1 MTMVTT
7 HPKHTSLFALH
18 RAAGARM
25 IEFGGWEMPV
35 QYTSIVEE
43 HRSVRTAAGLFDV
56 SHMGEIE
63 ITGPGALESVQRL
76 IPNDAS
82 RLAVGQGLYSPM
94 CTPTGGIID
103 DLTVFRLGDQRFYF
117 VVNAARV
124 EVDFKWIAEHTRNAV
139 ADNRSA
145 DLALLALQGPRAAE
159 ILQALTPAD
168 LSALAYFHAAD
179 GVTVASRRCLLS
191 RTGYTGED
199 GFEIACAWD
208 DAPALWTAL
217 LEVGRRHGAVPV
229 GLGARDTLRLEA
241 GYMLYGND
249 IDETTSPLEAPLAW
263 TVKIEKGDFI
273 GRDALLAQKA
283 RGVDRKFAGF
293 EMIDRAIPRQ
303 GYELQADGRRVGR
316 VTSGTFGP
324 WVNKSIGMGY
334 VQRAMGQPGAP
345 LHVEVRGRLHTAR
358 IVKLPFYRRATS

>member
-1 MTMVTT
+1 MTMVAT
-7 HPKHTSLFALH
+7 HPKQTSLFALH

-35 QYTSIVEE
+35 QYTGIVEE

-63 ITGPGALESVQRL
+63 ITGPGALESLQRL

-103 DLTVFRLGDQRFYF
+103 DLTVFRLGEQRFFF
-117 VVNAARV
+117 VVNAARA

-139 ADNRSA
+139 ATNRSA
-145 DLALLALQGPRAAE
+145 DLALLALQGPMAAE
-159 ILQALTPAD
+159 ILQALTRAD

-179 GVTVASRRCLLS
+179 GVTVASRRCLVS

-208 DAPALWTAL
+208 DAPTLWTAM
-217 LEVGRRHGAVPV
+217 LETGRCQSAW
-229 GLGARDTLRLEA
+229 
-241 GYMLYGND
+241 
-249 IDETTSPLEAPLAW
+249 APGIPCGW
-263 TVKIEKGDFI
+263 K
-273 GRDALLAQKA
+273 
-283 RGVDRKFAGF
+283 
-293 EMIDRAIPRQ
+293 RAICCTAMTSTRRRRLWKRRWP
-303 GYELQADGRRVGR
+303 GRSR
-316 VTSGTFGP
+316 S
-324 WVNKSIGMGY
+324 
-334 VQRAMGQPGAP
+334 
-345 LHVEVRGRLHTAR
+345 
-358 IVKLPFYRRATS
+358 RRAILSGATRFSPRKPLSWTGSSRYLR